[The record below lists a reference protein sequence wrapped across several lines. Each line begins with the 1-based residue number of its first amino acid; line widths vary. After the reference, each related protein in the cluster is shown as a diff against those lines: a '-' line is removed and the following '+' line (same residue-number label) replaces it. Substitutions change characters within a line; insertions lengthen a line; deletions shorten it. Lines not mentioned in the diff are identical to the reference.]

1 MRMKRKIPGLAETL
15 FLVERAKQKWI
26 PVGLELQEMTRR
38 QLELIFIRKSRPELE
53 LIFIRKSRPELELIH
68 QLKNAV
74 QSDYLIFEKNKAWVS
89 LAKIEEEI
97 ARKGIKISNATMWA
111 MLWSCSDWEQAQ
123 ALIERYGLE
132 NDDPSLYW
140 HPVFSDANLD
150 RADRYE

>member
-38 QLELIFIRKSRPELE
+38 QLE